1 MSSCSL
7 ELYRAEKWSRFPVRA
22 RDPVAAE
29 SSVVEGDVFLPILSV
44 VPRERESQ
52 PKTDARKRRVEQAAD
67 ADVVLITTKGG
78 SKELPTSS
86 CVYSSSIV

>member
-44 VPRERESQ
+44 VPRERERESQ

-78 SKELPTSS
+78 VKGAPHFLM
-86 CVYSSSIV
+86 CV